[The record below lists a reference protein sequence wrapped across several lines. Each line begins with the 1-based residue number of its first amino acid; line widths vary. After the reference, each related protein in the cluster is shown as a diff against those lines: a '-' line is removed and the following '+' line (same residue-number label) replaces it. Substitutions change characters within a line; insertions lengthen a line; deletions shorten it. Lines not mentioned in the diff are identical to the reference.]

1 MVGFG
6 VMCFGLWCSFVGYE
20 LGGLA
25 VGLSFGDLVRVG
37 GSGLAVLWFGLAFV
51 GFLGCGDVFC
61 GFG

>member
-6 VMCFGLWCSFVGYE
+6 VMCFGLWCAFVGYE

-37 GSGLAVLWFGLAFV
+37 VLVLR
-51 GFLGCGDVFC
+51 FC
-61 GFG
+61 GLV

>member
-6 VMCFGLWCSFVGYE
+6 VMCFGLWCAFVGYE

-37 GSGLAVLWFGLAFV
+37 GSGLR
-51 GFLGCGDVFC
+51 FC
-61 GFG
+61 GLV